1 MKLSQETKEAIK
13 EAEADVKAGRVY
25 SLEEVKKELGI
36 WFNLLS
42 KKVQIKFCKVF
53 EGNFGLLFLVFES
66 VGKAFVKY
74 VYKVVLLWKMLS
86 QVSDFDDL
94 RLRK

>member
-1 MKLSQETKEAIK
+1 
-13 EAEADVKAGRVY
+13 
-25 SLEEVKKELGI
+25 
-36 WFNLLS
+36 
-42 KKVQIKFCKVF
+42 VQIKFCKVF